1 MTLIAYRSHGFVMKD
16 KLNIR
21 IAIIVTLALA
31 IFASFSV
38 VITNYAFM
46 SIQLDDADF
55 LSEVIVDEILASD
68 DGLLNAI
75 DKVFERESIQKK
87 VRVTL
92 FSSDSTILSDS
103 TNSFEPLTNKEKQ
116 KFEAALGGAASTE
129 FGHSDANSVDRI
141 ECYKSFRYNNDI
153 YVLRLR
159 VRSPSVTPYLIILLP
174 VLLIAAVAVILSM
187 VRLNISLNKNV
198 IYPLSEATKAIE
210 DMSRDDYKPLTAH
223 SGWREIESLLTRLNY
238 FNNKQINARTLSL
251 TNKKKV
257 NFLIEELSVG
267 VVAFD
272 TEGKVLLSNNTALM
286 IFGATK
292 NIIGGDLRE
301 FIRDDQ
307 LINKIYDKI
316 NAKSSTAFTYHINE
330 KLFRVEIVLIPSD
343 EINSYKKDSAVLFTD
358 ITAES
363 MLDTMRSEFFSNAS
377 HELKTPITAIL
388 GFSELLMLRS
398 DIDAIKPLIDN
409 IQRNSRK
416 MYELIQDMMELSRLD
431 ANSSGEKEVIVDMR
445 DLAEFAC
452 ASLTPLAD
460 SSNVRFRLRGACFV
474 RGKHKLMEQ
483 LITNLIS
490 NAVKY
495 NVPDGKVYVELSN
508 DGVHSIIKVRDSG
521 RGIPTGDLPR
531 VFERFFCVD
540 KGRTRSS
547 NSTGLGLAIVKEIV
561 SMHSG
566 QIILESIYGKGT
578 QFTIEFPSPTAIG
591 DVSPIEYDDD
601 TFDTESKDIFGND
614 KTCTIRRIDEII
626 SLRERVE

>member
-1 MTLIAYRSHGFVMKD
+1 MKD

-46 SIQLDDADF
+46 SLQLDNTDF
-55 LSEVIVDEILASD
+55 LSEVLVDEVLTSD
-68 DGLLNAI
+68 DEMLAAV
-75 DKVFERESIQKK
+75 DKIMARDTFDNK
-87 VRVTL
+87 VRITL
-92 FSSDSTILSDS
+92 FKSDTTILRD
-103 TNSFEPLTNKEKQ
+103 NMGMYEALTEKERQ
-116 KFEAALGGAASTE
+116 KFESALGGSHSSE
-129 FGHSDANSVDRI
+129 FAHSDVDAPDRV
-141 ECYKSFRYNNDI
+141 ECYRSFEFNDEMYI
-153 YVLRLR
+153 LRLR
-159 VRSPSVTPYLIILLP
+159 VLSPSITPYLAILLP
-174 VLLIAAVAVILSM
+174 VLLIAAVVVIFS
-187 VRLNISLNKNV
+187 VARLNVSLNKNV
-198 IYPLSEATKAIE
+198 INPLSEAMRAIE

-251 TNKKKV
+251 TNKKKI

-267 VVAFD
+267 VVAFE
-272 TEGKVLLSNNTALM
+272 TEGKVLLSNNTALT

-330 KLFRVEIVLIPSD
+330 KLFRVEIVLIPSED
-343 EINSYKKDSAVLFTD
+343 INSYKKDSAVIFTD

-431 ANSSGEKEVIVDMR
+431 ANSSGEKEIIVDMR

-521 RGIPTGDLPR
+521 RGIPPGDLPR

-561 SMHSG
+561 AMHSG
-566 QIILESIYGKGT
+566 QIMLESIYGKGT
-578 QFTIEFPSPTAIG
+578 QFTLEFPSPTAIG

-601 TFDTESKDIFGND
+601 AFDTESKDIFGSD
-614 KTCTIRRIDEII
+614 KTCAIRRIDEII

>member
-1 MTLIAYRSHGFVMKD
+1 MKD

-46 SIQLDDADF
+46 SLQLDNTDF
-55 LSEVIVDEILASD
+55 LSEVLVDEVLTSD
-68 DGLLNAI
+68 DEMLVAV
-75 DKVFERESIQKK
+75 DKIMARDTFDNT
-87 VRVTL
+87 VRITL
-92 FSSDSTILSDS
+92 FKSDATILRD
-103 TNSFEPLTNKEKQ
+103 NMGMYEALTEKERQ
-116 KFEAALGGAASTE
+116 KFESALGGAHSSE
-129 FGHSDANSVDRI
+129 FAHSDVDAPDRV
-141 ECYKSFRYNNDI
+141 ECYRSFEFNDEMYI
-153 YVLRLR
+153 LRLR
-159 VRSPSVTPYLIILLP
+159 VLSPSITPYLAILLP
-174 VLLIAAVAVILSM
+174 VLLIAAVVVIFS
-187 VRLNISLNKNV
+187 VARLNVSLNKNV
-198 IYPLSEATKAIE
+198 INPLSEAMKAIE

-251 TNKKKV
+251 TNKKKI

-267 VVAFD
+267 VVAFE
-272 TEGKVLLSNNTALM
+272 TEGKVLLSNNTALT

-330 KLFRVEIVLIPSD
+330 KLFRVEIVLIPSED
-343 EINSYKKDSAVLFTD
+343 INSYKKDSAVIFTD

-431 ANSSGEKEVIVDMR
+431 ANSSGEKEIIVDMR

-521 RGIPTGDLPR
+521 RGIPPGDLPR

-561 SMHSG
+561 AMHSG
-566 QIILESIYGKGT
+566 QIMLESIYGKGT
-578 QFTIEFPSPTAIG
+578 QFTLEFPSPTAIG

-601 TFDTESKDIFGND
+601 AFDTESKDIFGSD
-614 KTCTIRRIDEII
+614 KTCAIRRIDEII

>member
-1 MTLIAYRSHGFVMKD
+1 MKD

-46 SIQLDDADF
+46 SLQLDNTDF
-55 LSEVIVDEILASD
+55 LSEVLVDEVLTSD
-68 DGLLNAI
+68 DEMLVAV
-75 DKVFERESIQKK
+75 DKIMARDTFDNT
-87 VRVTL
+87 VRITL
-92 FSSDSTILSDS
+92 FKSDATILRD
-103 TNSFEPLTNKEKQ
+103 NMGMYEALTEKERQ
-116 KFEAALGGAASTE
+116 KFESALGGAHSSE
-129 FGHSDANSVDRI
+129 FAHSDVDAPDRV
-141 ECYKSFRYNNDI
+141 ECYRSFEFNDEMYI
-153 YVLRLR
+153 LRLR
-159 VRSPSVTPYLIILLP
+159 VLSPSITPYLAILLP
-174 VLLIAAVAVILSM
+174 VLLIAAVVVIFS
-187 VRLNISLNKNV
+187 VARLNVSLNKNV
-198 IYPLSEATKAIE
+198 INPLSEAMKAIE

-251 TNKKKV
+251 TNKKKI

-272 TEGKVLLSNNTALM
+272 TEGKILLSNNTALT

-330 KLFRVEIVLIPSD
+330 KLFRVEIVLIPSED
-343 EINSYKKDSAVLFTD
+343 INSYKKDSAVIFTD

-431 ANSSGEKEVIVDMR
+431 ANSSGEKEIIVDMR

-521 RGIPTGDLPR
+521 RGIPPGDLPR

-561 SMHSG
+561 AMHSG
-566 QIILESIYGKGT
+566 QIMLESIYGKGT

-601 TFDTESKDIFGND
+601 AFDTESKDIFGSD
-614 KTCTIRRIDEII
+614 KTCAIRRIDEII

>member
-1 MTLIAYRSHGFVMKD
+1 MKD

-46 SIQLDDADF
+46 SLQLDNTDF
-55 LSEVIVDEILASD
+55 LSEVLVDEVLTSD
-68 DGLLNAI
+68 DEMLAAV
-75 DKVFERESIQKK
+75 DKIMARDTFDNK
-87 VRVTL
+87 VRITL
-92 FSSDSTILSDS
+92 FKSDTTILRD
-103 TNSFEPLTNKEKQ
+103 NMGMYEALTEKERQ
-116 KFEAALGGAASTE
+116 KFESALGGAHSSE
-129 FGHSDANSVDRI
+129 FAHSDVDAPDRV
-141 ECYKSFRYNNDI
+141 ECYRSFEFNDEMYI
-153 YVLRLR
+153 LRLR
-159 VRSPSVTPYLIILLP
+159 VLSPSITPYLAILLP
-174 VLLIAAVAVILSM
+174 VLLIAAVVVIFS
-187 VRLNISLNKNV
+187 VARLNVSLNKNV
-198 IYPLSEATKAIE
+198 INPLSEAMKAIE
-210 DMSRDDYKPLTAH
+210 DMSRDDYKPLTVH

-251 TNKKKV
+251 TNKKKI

-267 VVAFD
+267 VVAFE
-272 TEGKVLLSNNTALM
+272 TEGKVLLSNNTALT

-330 KLFRVEIVLIPSD
+330 KLFRVEIVLIPSED
-343 EINSYKKDSAVLFTD
+343 INSYKKDSAVIFTD

-431 ANSSGEKEVIVDMR
+431 ANSSGEKEIIVDMR

-521 RGIPTGDLPR
+521 RGIPPGDLPR

-561 SMHSG
+561 AMHSG
-566 QIILESIYGKGT
+566 QIMLESIYGKGT
-578 QFTIEFPSPTAIG
+578 QFTLEFPSPTAIG

-601 TFDTESKDIFGND
+601 AFDTESKDIFGSD
-614 KTCTIRRIDEII
+614 KTCAIRRIDEII

>member
-1 MTLIAYRSHGFVMKD
+1 MKD

-46 SIQLDDADF
+46 SLQLDNTDF
-55 LSEVIVDEILASD
+55 LSEVLVDEVLTSD
-68 DGLLNAI
+68 DEMLVAV
-75 DKVFERESIQKK
+75 DKIMARDTFDNT
-87 VRVTL
+87 VRITL
-92 FSSDSTILSDS
+92 FKSDATILRD
-103 TNSFEPLTNKEKQ
+103 NMGMYEALTEKERQ
-116 KFEAALGGAASTE
+116 KFESALGGAHSSE
-129 FGHSDANSVDRI
+129 FAHSDVDAPDRV
-141 ECYKSFRYNNDI
+141 ECYRSFEFNDEMYI
-153 YVLRLR
+153 LRLR
-159 VRSPSVTPYLIILLP
+159 VLSPSITPYLAILLP
-174 VLLIAAVAVILSM
+174 VLLIAAVVVIFS
-187 VRLNISLNKNV
+187 VARLNVSLNKNV
-198 IYPLSEATKAIE
+198 INPLSEAMKAIE

-251 TNKKKV
+251 TNKKKI

-272 TEGKVLLSNNTALM
+272 TEGKILLSNNTALT

-330 KLFRVEIVLIPSD
+330 KLFRVEIVLIPSED
-343 EINSYKKDSAVLFTD
+343 INSYKKDSAVIFTD

-431 ANSSGEKEVIVDMR
+431 ANSSGEKEIIVDMR

-508 DGVHSIIKVRDSG
+508 DGVHSIIKIRDSG
-521 RGIPTGDLPR
+521 RGIPPGDLPR

-561 SMHSG
+561 AMHSG
-566 QIILESIYGKGT
+566 QIMLESIYGKGT
-578 QFTIEFPSPTAIG
+578 QFTLEFPSPTAIG

-601 TFDTESKDIFGND
+601 AFDTESKDIFGSD
-614 KTCTIRRIDEII
+614 KTCAIRRIDEII

>member
-1 MTLIAYRSHGFVMKD
+1 MKD

-46 SIQLDDADF
+46 SLQLDNTDF
-55 LSEVIVDEILASD
+55 LSEVLVDEVLTSD
-68 DGLLNAI
+68 DEMLAAV
-75 DKVFERESIQKK
+75 DKIMARDTFDNT
-87 VRVTL
+87 VRITL
-92 FSSDSTILSDS
+92 FKSDATILRD
-103 TNSFEPLTNKEKQ
+103 NMGMYEALTEKERQ
-116 KFEAALGGAASTE
+116 KFESALGGAHSSE
-129 FGHSDANSVDRI
+129 FAHSDVDAPDRV
-141 ECYKSFRYNNDI
+141 ECYRSFEFNDEMYI
-153 YVLRLR
+153 LRLR
-159 VRSPSVTPYLIILLP
+159 VLSPSITPYLAILLP
-174 VLLIAAVAVILSM
+174 VLLIAAVVVIFS
-187 VRLNISLNKNV
+187 VARLNVSLNKNV
-198 IYPLSEATKAIE
+198 INPLSEAMKAIE

-251 TNKKKV
+251 TNKKKI

-272 TEGKVLLSNNTALM
+272 TEGKILLSNNTALT

-330 KLFRVEIVLIPSD
+330 KLFRVEIVLIPSED
-343 EINSYKKDSAVLFTD
+343 INSYKKDSAVIFTD

-431 ANSSGEKEVIVDMR
+431 ANSSGEKEIIVDMR

-521 RGIPTGDLPR
+521 RGIPPGDLPR

-561 SMHSG
+561 AMHSG
-566 QIILESIYGKGT
+566 QIMLESIYGKGT
-578 QFTIEFPSPTAIG
+578 QFTLEFPSPMAIG

-601 TFDTESKDIFGND
+601 AFDTESKDIFGSD
-614 KTCTIRRIDEII
+614 KTCAIRRIDEII

>member
-1 MTLIAYRSHGFVMKD
+1 MKD

-46 SIQLDDADF
+46 SLQLDNTDF
-55 LSEVIVDEILASD
+55 LSEVLVDEVLTSD
-68 DGLLNAI
+68 DEMLAAV
-75 DKVFERESIQKK
+75 DKIMARDTFDNT
-87 VRVTL
+87 VRITL
-92 FSSDSTILSDS
+92 FKSDATILRD
-103 TNSFEPLTNKEKQ
+103 NMGMYEALTDKERQ
-116 KFEAALGGAASTE
+116 KFESALGGAHSSEYA
-129 FGHSDANSVDRI
+129 HSDVDEPDRV
-141 ECYKSFRYNNDI
+141 ECYRSFKYNDEMYI
-153 YVLRLR
+153 LRLR
-159 VRSPSVTPYLIILLP
+159 VISPSITPYLAILLP
-174 VLLIAAVAVILSM
+174 VLLIAAVVVIFS
-187 VRLNISLNKNV
+187 VARLNVSLNKNV
-198 IYPLSEATKAIE
+198 INPLSEAMKAIE

-251 TNKKKV
+251 TNKKKI

-272 TEGKVLLSNNTALM
+272 TEGKILLSNNTALT

-330 KLFRVEIVLIPSD
+330 KLFRVEIVLIPSED
-343 EINSYKKDSAVLFTD
+343 INSYKKDSAVIFTD

-431 ANSSGEKEVIVDMR
+431 ANSSGEKEIIVDMR

-508 DGVHSIIKVRDSG
+508 DGVHSIIKIRDSG
-521 RGIPTGDLPR
+521 RGIPPGDLPR

-561 SMHSG
+561 AMHSG
-566 QIILESIYGKGT
+566 QIMLESIYGKGT
-578 QFTIEFPSPTAIG
+578 QFTLEFPSPTAIG

-601 TFDTESKDIFGND
+601 AFDTESKDIFGSD
-614 KTCTIRRIDEII
+614 KTCAIRRIDEII

>member
-1 MTLIAYRSHGFVMKD
+1 MKD

-46 SIQLDDADF
+46 SLQLDNTDF
-55 LSEVIVDEILASD
+55 LSEVLVDEVLTSD
-68 DGLLNAI
+68 DEMLAAV
-75 DKVFERESIQKK
+75 DKIMARDTFDNK
-87 VRVTL
+87 VRITL
-92 FSSDSTILSDS
+92 FKSDTTILRD
-103 TNSFEPLTNKEKQ
+103 NMGMYEALTEKERQ
-116 KFEAALGGAASTE
+116 KFESALGGAHSSE
-129 FGHSDANSVDRI
+129 FAHSDVDAPDRV
-141 ECYKSFRYNNDI
+141 ECYRSFEFNDEM
-153 YVLRLR
+153 YMLRLR
-159 VRSPSVTPYLIILLP
+159 VLSPSITPYLAILLP
-174 VLLIAAVAVILSM
+174 VLLIAAVVVIFS
-187 VRLNISLNKNV
+187 VARLNVSLNKNV
-198 IYPLSEATKAIE
+198 INPLSEAMKAIE

-251 TNKKKV
+251 TNKKKI

-267 VVAFD
+267 VVAFE
-272 TEGKVLLSNNTALM
+272 TEGKVLLSNNTALT

-330 KLFRVEIVLIPSD
+330 KLFRVEIVLIPSED
-343 EINSYKKDSAVLFTD
+343 INSYKKDSAVIFTD

-431 ANSSGEKEVIVDMR
+431 ANSSGEKEIIVDMR

-521 RGIPTGDLPR
+521 RGIPPGDLPR

-561 SMHSG
+561 AMHSG
-566 QIILESIYGKGT
+566 QIMLESIYGKGT
-578 QFTIEFPSPTAIG
+578 QFTLEFPSPTAIG

-601 TFDTESKDIFGND
+601 AFDTESKDIFGSD
-614 KTCTIRRIDEII
+614 KTCAIRRIDEII

>member
-1 MTLIAYRSHGFVMKD
+1 MKD

-46 SIQLDDADF
+46 SLQLDNTDF
-55 LSEVIVDEILASD
+55 LSEVLVDEVLTSD
-68 DGLLNAI
+68 DEMLVAV
-75 DKVFERESIQKK
+75 DKIMARDTFDNT
-87 VRVTL
+87 VRITL
-92 FSSDSTILSDS
+92 FKSDATILRD
-103 TNSFEPLTNKEKQ
+103 NMGMYEALTEKERQ
-116 KFEAALGGAASTE
+116 KFESALGGAHSSE
-129 FGHSDANSVDRI
+129 FAHSDVDAPDRV
-141 ECYKSFRYNNDI
+141 ECYRSFEFNDEMYI
-153 YVLRLR
+153 LRLR
-159 VRSPSVTPYLIILLP
+159 VLSPSITPYLAILLP
-174 VLLIAAVAVILSM
+174 VLLIAAVVVIFS
-187 VRLNISLNKNV
+187 VARLNVSLNKNV
-198 IYPLSEATKAIE
+198 INPLSEAMKAIE

-251 TNKKKV
+251 TNKKKI

-272 TEGKVLLSNNTALM
+272 TEGKILLSNNTALT

-330 KLFRVEIVLIPSD
+330 KLFRVEIVLIPSED
-343 EINSYKKDSAVLFTD
+343 INSYKKDSAVIFTD

-431 ANSSGEKEVIVDMR
+431 ANSSGEKEIIVDMR

-452 ASLTPLAD
+452 ASLTALAD

-521 RGIPTGDLPR
+521 RGIPPGDLPR

-561 SMHSG
+561 AMHSG
-566 QIILESIYGKGT
+566 QIMLESIYGKGT
-578 QFTIEFPSPTAIG
+578 QFTLEFPSPTAIG

-601 TFDTESKDIFGND
+601 AFDTESKDIFGSD
-614 KTCTIRRIDEII
+614 KTCAIRRIDEII

>member
-1 MTLIAYRSHGFVMKD
+1 MKD

-46 SIQLDDADF
+46 SLQLDNTDF
-55 LSEVIVDEILASD
+55 LSEVLVDEVLTSD
-68 DGLLNAI
+68 DEMLVAV
-75 DKVFERESIQKK
+75 DKIMARDTFDNT
-87 VRVTL
+87 VRITL
-92 FSSDSTILSDS
+92 FKSDATILRD
-103 TNSFEPLTNKEKQ
+103 NMGMYEALTEKERQ
-116 KFEAALGGAASTE
+116 KFESALGGAHSSE
-129 FGHSDANSVDRI
+129 FAHSDVDAPDRV
-141 ECYKSFRYNNDI
+141 ECYRSFEFNDEMYI
-153 YVLRLR
+153 LRLR
-159 VRSPSVTPYLIILLP
+159 VLSPSITPYLAILLP
-174 VLLIAAVAVILSM
+174 VLLIAAVVVIFS
-187 VRLNISLNKNV
+187 VARLNVSLNKNV
-198 IYPLSEATKAIE
+198 INPLSEAMKAIE

-251 TNKKKV
+251 TNKKKI

-272 TEGKVLLSNNTALM
+272 TEGKILLSNNTALT

-330 KLFRVEIVLIPSD
+330 KLFRVEIVLIPSED
-343 EINSYKKDSAVLFTD
+343 INSYKKDSAVIFTD

-431 ANSSGEKEVIVDMR
+431 ANSSGEKEIIVDMR

-521 RGIPTGDLPR
+521 RGIPPGDLPR

-561 SMHSG
+561 AMHSG
-566 QIILESIYGKGT
+566 QIMLESIYGKGT
-578 QFTIEFPSPTAIG
+578 QFTLEFPSPTAIG

-601 TFDTESKDIFGND
+601 AFDTESKDIFGSD
-614 KTCTIRRIDEII
+614 KTCAIRRIDEII

>member
-1 MTLIAYRSHGFVMKD
+1 MKD

-46 SIQLDDADF
+46 SLQLDNTDF
-55 LSEVIVDEILASD
+55 LSEVLVDEVLTSD
-68 DGLLNAI
+68 DEMLAAV
-75 DKVFERESIQKK
+75 DKIMARDTFDNT
-87 VRVTL
+87 VRITL
-92 FSSDSTILSDS
+92 FKSDATILRDS
-103 TNSFEPLTNKEKQ
+103 MGMYEALTDKERQ
-116 KFEAALGGAASTE
+116 KFESALGGAHSSE
-129 FGHSDANSVDRI
+129 FAHSDVDAPDRV
-141 ECYKSFRYNNDI
+141 ECYRSFKYNDEMYI
-153 YVLRLR
+153 LRLR
-159 VRSPSVTPYLIILLP
+159 VLSPSITPYLAILLP
-174 VLLIAAVAVILSM
+174 VLLIAAVVVIFS
-187 VRLNISLNKNV
+187 VARLNVSLNKNV
-198 IYPLSEATKAIE
+198 INPLSEAMKAIE

-251 TNKKKV
+251 TNKKKI

-272 TEGKVLLSNNTALM
+272 TEGKILLSNNTALT

-330 KLFRVEIVLIPSD
+330 KLFRVEIVLIPSED
-343 EINSYKKDSAVLFTD
+343 INSYKKDSAVIFTD

-431 ANSSGEKEVIVDMR
+431 ANSSGEKEIIVDMR

-508 DGVHSIIKVRDSG
+508 DGVHSIIKIRDSG
-521 RGIPTGDLPR
+521 RGIPPGDLPR

-561 SMHSG
+561 AMHSG
-566 QIILESIYGKGT
+566 QIMLESIYGKGT
-578 QFTIEFPSPTAIG
+578 QFTLEFPSPTAIG

-601 TFDTESKDIFGND
+601 AFDTESKDIFGSD
-614 KTCTIRRIDEII
+614 KTCAIRRIDEII